1 MQISIEKHVPIPTRV
16 RLPKLP
22 LAIMDVGDSFIA
34 PIAEKNGSALRAL
47 RQQVQRFQRRHRPRR
62 FSVVQDGE
70 CMRVFRVQ

>member
-1 MQISIEKHVPIPTRV
+1 MQITIEKHVPMPTRT

-22 LAIMDVGDSFIA
+22 FGSMDVGDSFLA
-34 PIAEKNGSALRAL
+34 PVARKNASAVRAL
-47 RQQVQRFQRRHRPRR
+47 RQRVQRFQRMHRPWR

>member
-1 MQISIEKHVPIPTRV
+1 MQITIEKHVPMPTRV

-22 LAIMDVGDSFIA
+22 LAIMDVGDSFLA
-34 PIAEKNGSALRAL
+34 PVAKKNASAVAAL
-47 RQQVQRFQRRHRPRR
+47 RQRVQRFQRMHRPSR

>member
-1 MQISIEKHVPIPTRV
+1 MQSAIEKHVPIPTRV

-22 LAIMDVGDSFIA
+22 LAIMDVGDSFLA
-34 PIAEKNGSALRAL
+34 PIAEKNMSAVRAL